1 MKVIWVWISH
11 YLPSRWEDCF
21 RSHRGE
27 RLRHCRCWEGRRQGP
42 RQTARRASGELLCG
56 RELPAHCPLDC
67 FPNSTTR
74 WLVSISQTRTLRTFL
89 TTSHHPAGCGVDGEG
104 SLTCVR
110 TVMSSLRFLSL
121 VRQTSSQDSLQA
133 RGAWGVRGR
142 VQPGHPHSSVMG
154 RTQPLSPIS
163 LAGIDLLPQREKE
176 AALKDRGQLRI
187 AFFVCLLMIK
197 EGVAP

>member
-1 MKVIWVWISH
+1 MVSGSDTADAGKG
-11 YLPSRWEDCF
+11 DG
-21 RSHRGE
+21 RG
-27 RLRHCRCWEGRRQGP
+27 HGRRQGP

-176 AALKDRGQLRI
+176 AALEDRGQLRI